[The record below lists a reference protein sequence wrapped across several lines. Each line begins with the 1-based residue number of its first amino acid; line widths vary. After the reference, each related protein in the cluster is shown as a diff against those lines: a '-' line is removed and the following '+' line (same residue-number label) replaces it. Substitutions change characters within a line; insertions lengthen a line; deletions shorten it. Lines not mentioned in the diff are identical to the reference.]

1 MDKPYKPI
9 IRRLTHGNADLLALI
24 AGLGAVLLTAAA
36 LLLVAPASGETAP
49 GETEKDAV
57 GTFAGIPPVAYVVKR
72 VGGPH
77 VRVEVLV
84 QPGQDPHIFEPTPR
98 QVVRLGRARLFFKVG
113 MPFEEVLT
121 EHIAA
126 DDVRTTI
133 VDTAA
138 GIARRGGSDADEAA
152 ADPHVWLSPR
162 LLKQMAANV
171 SAALCAADPRHAPIF
186 ARTNRPWMPSSTRST
201 SDWQRPLRRFAGSA
215 FYVFHPAFGYFAADY
230 GLRQESVEIEGKP
243 PTPRQ
248 LARLVRQARADRV
261 KIIFLQPQF
270 NQQAAESIAQALGGA
285 AMPMDSLAYDV
296 IANLRDVAKKV
307 RLSP

>member
-186 ARTNRPWMPSSTRST
+186 RANQSALDAELDSLDQRLAATLAPFRGGVLRFSSSLWLLCCRLRPAARVGG
-201 SDWQRPLRRFAGSA
+201 DRRQ
-215 FYVFHPAFGYFAADY
+215 AADAAAACPT
-230 GLRQESVEIEGKP
+230 RP
-243 PTPRQ
+243 PGPR
-248 LARLVRQARADRV
+248 DRV